1 MPTLPYNSRE
11 KIWIEFNRDLSAD
24 NVPIG
29 AVTKNEL
36 RAAVDGLDDWITN
49 SAPTLDEG
57 IPEPARSALSPHQKT
72 KLFMLIVAERY
83 AEGM

>member
-1 MPTLPYNSRE
+1 MPALPYSARE
-11 KIWIEFNRDLSAD
+11 KIWNEFNHDLSVS
-24 NVPIG
+24 NQPIG
-29 AVTKNEL
+29 AVSKQDL
-36 RAAVDGLDDWITN
+36 RAAVDSLDDWITN

-57 IPEPARSALSPHQKT
+57 IPEPARSALTQHQKT

>member
-1 MPTLPYNSRE
+1 MPTLPDQTRQQ
-11 KIWIEFNRDLSAD
+11 IWAEFMKT
-24 NVPIG
+24 VPGHIG
-29 AVTKNEL
+29 DCTKTDI

-49 SAPTLDEG
+49 SAPTLDAG

-72 KLFMLIVAERY
+72 KLFLLIVDARY